1 MCQVPLGPLKVKFS
15 LFTLTRLSLDTAPP
29 SAWGLRGIRVPHLGI
44 FSSLETGGHEPA
56 GCEWHP
62 SGRGRG
68 PGCGVRNPD
77 R

>member
-1 MCQVPLGPLKVKFS
+1 MPG
-15 LFTLTRLSLDTAPP
+15 APGAIKSKILP
-29 SAWGLRGIRVPHLGI
+29 FHVDQTESEHSPALCMGSPRTRVPHLGI

-77 R
+77 S